1 MVGKSP
7 ASLPHQN
14 LWKVQV
20 CQLVAAR
27 FSNQP
32 PHYPLSTGDTSLEV
46 AAFPRVP
53 CLFCGPN
60 AYRFV
65 PVPMDWT
72 SQFALTWGQ
81 AARQLISTN
90 SGWIYIYVRLCGW
103 ELLFLY
109 LYQWCKPK
117 DKPPPS
123 SKMAWIQT
131 IPKLEPFIWVP
142 HSAWWFQ

>member
-72 SQFALTWGQ
+72 SQFALTWGCVKVVSSQ
-81 AARQLISTN
+81 AAGQLISTMDTPTKAYQN
-90 SGWIYIYVRLCGW
+90 WVVLYIW
-103 ELLFLY
+103 WMELADLSNPNEASIEW
-109 LYQWCKPK
+109 WCRKGSAHISPK
-117 DKPPPS
+117 
-123 SKMAWIQT
+123 KMLKW
-131 IPKLEPFIWVP
+131 
-142 HSAWWFQ
+142 